1 MEGPSLTKRASSR
14 VHADR
19 VSGPGESGESRGLRG
34 GGGGGNCV
42 CADWGVESSS
52 GSGSGEESSLG
63 LGAYETVSIDTG
75 CRLRGS
81 GEGC

>member
-19 VSGPGESGESRGLRG
+19 VSGPGESGESQGQCG

-42 CADWGVESSS
+42 CADWGVDS
-52 GSGSGEESSLG
+52 GSGKESSLG

-75 CRLRGS
+75 CRLKGS
-81 GEGC
+81 GEEC

>member
-34 GGGGGNCV
+34 VGGNCV
-42 CADWGVESSS
+42 CDDWGVESS
-52 GSGSGEESSLG
+52 SGSGEESSLG

-75 CRLRGS
+75 CRLKGS

>member
-34 GGGGGNCV
+34 GGGNCV
-42 CADWGVESSS
+42 CADWGVACGS

-63 LGAYETVSIDTG
+63 LGA
-75 CRLRGS
+75 
-81 GEGC
+81 